1 MEKKQEK
8 TDHLSNFL
16 NYCKQDDEFIDI
28 KTYPNSVII
37 YFKNTILTNTFIKL
51 IEIEHNF
58 FVYKS
63 IYIDANSYDECI
75 CLFIYKKFTYV
86 FN

>member
-1 MEKKQEK
+1 MDKNQEQTEK
-8 TDHLSNFL
+8 LSNFL

-28 KTYPNSVII
+28 KTYPNSVIV
-37 YFKNTILTNTFIKL
+37 YFKNTILTTTFTNL
-51 IEIEHNF
+51 IETEHNF

-63 IYIDANSYDECI
+63 IYINELLYNDCI
-75 CLFIYKKFTYV
+75 CLFIYKKFNYE